1 MSLEQPNINT
11 KLPLEKF
18 VENYL
23 AELQR
28 SGKWT
33 GQKRRVF
40 DALRR
45 NPGLTSAEIAN
56 LMGGDRY
63 IPSRRLP
70 DLERA
75 GLVKRGRARTCAVTK
90 SQCIT
95 WWPNPDIDGPLLYE
109 NARN

>member
-1 MSLEQPNINT
+1 MSRIQLSSRGPLFNLPPSRNSDPDTSVQAAQ
-11 KLPLEKF
+11 KLK
-18 VENYL
+18 
-23 AELQR
+23 Q
-28 SGKWT
+28 SGSWA

-40 DALRR
+40 EALRR

-75 GLVKRGRARTCAVTK
+75 GLVKRGRIRLCQVTK

-95 WWPNPDIDGPLLYE
+95 WWPNPDIEY
-109 NARN
+109 